1 MPIPSWI
8 GRERDLKIVVDFAAE
23 YEFAPIGA
31 DSTGTYGVGIHVHY
45 TKLTRL
51 TVRADSQYFTN
62 ASFPSTNFGP
72 LVTIEPAFR
81 FVPGSRTT
89 GPSPYLPDSRELY
102 AEIPPG
108 SGTWVL
114 QDEPLE
120 DVEYGWKITL
130 DLGYQFT
137 GATRTQVSYIWV
149 GTVTFWGLLAT
160 SAGSNGPMGA
170 LLHGSGIPGDRT
182 SWRVSITSGFPG
194 IVTNDTPNDWCRTQG
209 TTYATSLTGTVTMTL
224 PLQERFTNEDTKT
237 LLGSGPGVRL
247 TSELGDNLASSAEYP
262 PFQRDYTEVLRPGA
276 THSLQVVANAGAGDE
291 TFTLSE
297 TVSTSQTRLID
308 DYLTP
313 IVEPYARAF
322 ALGDSGSAVTATLT
336 YSASLDLDG
345 ESVGPVTISKTNKAG
360 TASQSSCV
368 AQSPTIL
375 GRTTAHNPSGGS
387 IEGALQTYRGKLKLG
402 ATSARLMLRPPEQ
415 IVATGHLRRLPDQAN
430 DVPLDVV
437 LHNHLGAALA
447 TLTGVTGSFS
457 HTFSYEGRN
466 GSATALYFDLP
477 APSSGDTTAQFSG
490 TWAASKSGF
499 PTTLGASITAASAS
513 AAGIARPRLC
523 LRGRRWKL
531 WDVVHP
537 TSLDLVAGG
546 SWPTYSVAGLT
557 ATTNTGPPA
566 TLSLVASSGSGT
578 HQVTF
583 TLPRAS
589 AETRY
594 HRIRLRSVGSAN
606 QPVRVRRMSG
616 TTVPSQHSHDWTIQT
631 GEEGEWVEVLLDP
644 LASYG
649 GDAHTLAPANATLVP
664 GQWRLDLPAS
674 VTIELQ
680 WIRALSQTLA
690 TLDLV
695 RVSYEDTPAPLV
707 GVVDGSPYGL
717 QLASSD
723 ELGDW
728 FGSWDVAAGTVP
740 SGAKPWGHVP
750 PWNGYVDASGPFNQ
764 SDWYDA
770 DNVAYAA
777 GFGLMRG
784 AEGTPEVFLNK
795 AYRGSVA
802 DFDAQE
808 LLESVNL
815 FTGCGDVFGHAG
827 GGFGTSTTLW
837 FGILLGGAVTA
848 LEVGEEPEGG
858 DWPDVVA
865 YKESDGSERARAG
878 VSGDEHYGILT
889 PDLRA
894 GVGYTLQL
902 DPNEYGALSATGVD
916 RTILRTL
923 WLVQGSQGI
932 DNHNPEVGQYW
943 QALPDG
949 DQIRVRRWDLPVPQ
963 AATPD
968 YTTLA
973 TTPGSGE
980 RDTQPNLF
988 TSGQGRIGLLFRRS
1002 GASAG
1007 IYETWSEDDGQTW
1020 STPAVA
1026 IADAQQPQSA
1036 VDISGGILRAGWLR
1050 DAGNIGL
1057 LKATWQAPGDSSA
1070 SSVFSLT
1077 NAAGGADLRVKSSG
1091 YSISAAPAGGSEF
1104 LLTCTLEGETSTS
1117 DWRSV
1122 DDGRSWTRIT

>member
-8 GRERDLKIVVDFAAE
+8 GRERDLKIVVDFTAE

-45 TKLTRL
+45 TKLNRL
-51 TVRADSQYFTN
+51 TVRADSQFFTN

-72 LVTIEPAFR
+72 LVTVEPAFR
-81 FVPGSRTT
+81 FVSGTRTT

-130 DLGYQFT
+130 DLGYQYT

-149 GTVTFWGLLAT
+149 DTVTFWGLLAT

-182 SWRVSITSGFPG
+182 SWRISIIAGFPG
-194 IVTNDTPNDWCRTQG
+194 ISTNDTPNDWCRTQG

-224 PLQERFTNEDTKT
+224 PLQERWQNEDTKT

-247 TSELGDNLASSAEYP
+247 TSELGDNVASSAEYP
-262 PFQRDYTEVLRPGA
+262 PFQRDYTEVLRPGG
-276 THSLQVVANAGAGDE
+276 THSLQVVADAGGGDQ

-297 TVSTSQTRLID
+297 TVSTSQSRLID

-313 IVEPYARAF
+313 IIEPYARAF
-322 ALGDSGSAVTATLT
+322 ALGDAGSAVTTTLT
-336 YSASLDLDG
+336 YSASLDLGG
-345 ESVGPVTISKTNKAG
+345 EGVGPVTISKTNKAG
-360 TASQSSCV
+360 TASQTSCV
-368 AQSPTIL
+368 AESPVIL
-375 GRTTAHNPSGGS
+375 GRTTAVNPSGGT

-402 ATSARLMLRPPEQ
+402 AVSARLMLRPHEE
-415 IVATGHLRRLPDQAN
+415 IIATGHLRRLPDQAN
-430 DVPLDVV
+430 DVPVDVV
-437 LHNHLGAALA
+437 LHNHLGAALT
-447 TLTGVTGSFS
+447 TLTGVMGSFS

-466 GSATALYFDLP
+466 ASASALYFDLP
-477 APSSGDTTAQFSG
+477 APSSGDTTAQYSG

-537 TSLDLVAGG
+537 ASKDLVSGG
-546 SWPTYSVAGLT
+546 SWPDYAVTGVT
-557 ATTNTGPPA
+557 ATENAGPPA
-566 TLSLVASSGSGT
+566 TLSLVASSGGGT

-583 TLPRAS
+583 TLPRTS

-594 HRIRLRSVGSAN
+594 HRIRLRSVGSAD
-606 QPVRVRRMSG
+606 QPVRVRRMTG
-616 TTVPSQHSHDWTIQT
+616 TNTPTQHSHDWTIQT
-631 GEEGEWVEVLLDP
+631 GDDGEWVEVLLDP
-644 LASYG
+644 LGSYG
-649 GDAHTLAPANATLVP
+649 GDAHVLAPAIATLVP
-664 GQWRLDLPAS
+664 GEWRLDLAGDAE
-674 VTIELQ
+674 IELQ
-680 WIRALSQTLA
+680 WIRALSQTFA

-695 RVSYEDTPAPLV
+695 RESYEDTPAPLV

-717 QLASSD
+717 ALPSSD
-723 ELGDW
+723 ELADW
-728 FGSWDVAAGTVP
+728 FGSWSVSAAAIP
-740 SGAKPWGHVP
+740 SASKPWGHVLP
-750 PWNGYVDASGPFNQ
+750 FNGYVDAAGPFDE

-784 AEGTPEVFLNK
+784 AGGSPEVFLDQD
-795 AYRGSVA
+795 YRASVA

-815 FTGCGDVFGHAG
+815 FTGCGDVFGHSG
-827 GGFGTSTTLW
+827 GAFGTSTTLW
-837 FGILLGGAVTA
+837 FGILLGEAVTA
-848 LEVGEEPEGG
+848 LEVGEEPESGT
-858 DWPDVVA
+858 WPDVVA
-865 YKESDGSERARAG
+865 YKTSDGSERARGAAT
-878 VSGDEHYGILT
+878 GDEHYGILT

-902 DPNEYGALSATGVD
+902 DPDDGGSLTTTGAD

-923 WLVQGSQGI
+923 WLVQLARLIAMACSATGRVCRVWRASGGGLGLEYRTIDSPDTWTAATTTLSIGSSGDLDYDKTSDTQRLWIVYDVAGGGIESRWSDDEGEAWSVATTISSTGKMPACVVSPTGVRYVAWIDAAQAKIKGLDSQG
-932 DNHNPEVGQYW
+932 NV
-943 QALPDG
+943 
-949 DQIRVRRWDLPVPQ
+949 V
-963 AATPD
+963 
-968 YTTLA
+968 LA
-973 TTPGSGE
+973 ETVAVSSGV
-980 RDTQPNLF
+980 L
-988 TSGQGRIGLLFRRS
+988 
-1002 GASAG
+1002 
-1007 IYETWSEDDGQTW
+1007 
-1020 STPAVA
+1020 
-1026 IADAQQPQSA
+1026 
-1036 VDISGGILRAGWLR
+1036 SGGLAIEHDGEYLLITYR
-1050 DAGNIGL
+1050 D
-1057 LKATWQAPGDSSA
+1057 S
-1070 SSVFSLT
+1070 
-1077 NAAGGADLRVKSSG
+1077 GGAITTVSSND
-1091 YSISAAPAGGSEF
+1091 GGG
-1104 LLTCTLEGETSTS
+1104 T
-1117 DWRSV
+1117 WA
-1122 DDGRSWTRIT
+1122 